1 MSNIT
6 FVLMKR
12 FHIVLALSLMLIPAA
27 LEGKIVDSLYFDARG
42 SFNQEILEGKYTPR
56 FMADHFNFNIYG
68 HISKN
73 ITYRVRQRLH
83 VWGDAENPFKATDWL
98 CINWQVT
105 PKLKL
110 YAGKT
115 AALIGGYEYDSPAI
129 DVYFYSRFCSG
140 LDQGYVFGVN
150 MDYNF
155 LPNQSVILQVGNSPL
170 SDGFKKELAYNI
182 AWGGQFA
189 KWWKTI
195 WSVNF
200 VEDTDGRMVN
210 YLALGNHFIF
220 GNVAVD
226 VDFFNRAGM
235 GQKNPLFTDYS
246 IIGKVIWTIRN
257 WNICAKFGYEIND
270 AANVDAEGKAYDRVI
285 EPGTES
291 LYGGCGLE
299 YFPLKN
305 DKLRLHAI
313 YFTDTFTNIHN
324 IQIGITWRFRV
335 IKNTDSNGSN

>member
-1 MSNIT
+1 
-6 FVLMKR
+6 MKKL
-12 FHIVLALSLMLIPAA
+12 FAIALLTAA
-27 LEGKIVDSLYFDARG
+27 LASPELRAKVVDSLYFDARG
-42 SFNQEILEGKYTPR
+42 SFNQEIKDGAYTPR

-68 HISKN
+68 HIAKN
-73 ITYRVRQRLH
+73 VTYRIRHRLH
-83 VWGDAENPFKATDWL
+83 VWGDAENPFKATDWM
-98 CINWQVT
+98 CVNWQAT

-150 MDYNF
+150 MDYSF
-155 LPNQSVILQVGNSPL
+155 MPGQSVIVQVGNSPL
-170 SDGFKKELAYNI
+170 SNGFKKQLAYNL

-200 VEDTDGRMVN
+200 VEDRLGGTVN

-220 GNVAVD
+220 GKVAVD
-226 VDFFNRAGM
+226 IDFFNRAGI
-235 GQKNPLFTDYS
+235 GQQNPLFTDYS
-246 IIGKVIWTIRN
+246 IIGKVIWSIKH
-257 WNICAKFGYEIND
+257 WNLCAKFGYETND
-270 AANVDAEGKAYDRVI
+270 AANVDGNGKAYDRVI
-285 EPGTES
+285 APGSES
-291 LYGGCGLE
+291 VYGGFGVE
-299 YFPLKN
+299 YFPLHN

-313 YFTDTFTNIHN
+313 YFADTYSNLHN
-324 IQIGITWRFRV
+324 IQIGMTWRFRV
-335 IKNTDSNGSN
+335 IKS

>member
-1 MSNIT
+1 MIILQKNRDS
-6 FVLMKR
+6 MKKAC
-12 FHIVLALSLMLIPAA
+12 ILSIAIMMLPSILAA
-27 LEGKIVDSLYFDARG
+27 KVVDSLYFDARG
-42 SFNQEILEGKYTPR
+42 SFNQEIHNGKYTPR
-56 FMADHFNFNIYG
+56 FMADHLNFNIYG
-68 HISKN
+68 HISDN

-98 CINWQVT
+98 CVNWQAT

-150 MDYNF
+150 MDYRF
-155 LPNQSVILQVGNSPL
+155 LPDQSVIVQIGNSPL
-170 SDGFKKELAYNI
+170 SNGFKKELAYNL

-200 VEDTDGRMVN
+200 IEDRYGGMVS
-210 YLALGNHFIF
+210 YLALGNHFKF

-226 VDFFNRAGM
+226 IDFFNRAGI
-235 GQKNPLFTDYS
+235 GQDDPLFTDYS
-246 IIGKVIWTIRN
+246 IIGKIIWSIHN
-257 WNICAKFGYEIND
+257 WNLCAKFGYETNK
-270 AANVDAEGKAYDRVI
+270 AHNVNSYGQAYDRVI
-285 EPGTES
+285 LLGTES
-291 LYGGCGLE
+291 VYGGCGVE
-299 YFPLKN
+299 FFPLHN
-305 DKLRLHAI
+305 DRLRLHAI
-313 YFTDTFTNIHN
+313 YFADTFSNVHN
-324 IQIGITWRFRV
+324 IQLGMTWRFRV
-335 IKNTDSNGSN
+335 IKN